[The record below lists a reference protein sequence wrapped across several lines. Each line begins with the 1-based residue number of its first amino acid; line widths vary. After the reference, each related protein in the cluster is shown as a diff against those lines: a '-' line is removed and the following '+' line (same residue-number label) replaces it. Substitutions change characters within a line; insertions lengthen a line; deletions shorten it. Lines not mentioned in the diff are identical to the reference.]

1 MSNYSSRF
9 RKESEQKAFD
19 PVHRK
24 TIRFN
29 MSKYDAAVEEGKKQ
43 YQNLPLARQRAAFLK
58 RKVIRDL
65 ENYLTTFESNFR
77 KNGGKVI
84 WASDAKDAIKQIL
97 DVLQKSEV
105 KKLVKSK
112 SMISEEI
119 EFNEALSKKNIES
132 IETDLGEY
140 IVQVKGEKPYHIV
153 TPAMHLSKE
162 DIALLFH
169 EKFNTDKDATPEQ
182 LTSFVREILREKFT
196 SAGAGVTGANFLLAD
211 TGSVC
216 ITENEGNGMM
226 SVSFPKI
233 HIAIAGIEKII
244 PSIED
249 LDLFW
254 PLLASHGTGQNI
266 TVYNSIISGPKKE
279 NETDGPEE
287 MIVVLLDNNRTKI
300 LEKEQQ
306 YLSLTCIRC
315 GACLN
320 ACPVYRNIGGHTYN
334 TPYSGPIGSVI
345 SPHMM
350 GMKNYKHLSFASS
363 LCGKC
368 TEVCPV
374 NIPLHDFLLEN
385 RKDSVKEGHAKGM
398 EKFGMRS
405 ATKALKSRKLM
416 NYGGGMKNF
425 AMKRFFK
432 KSWGPRRDL
441 PHVQKKTFN
450 KIWKERNED

>member
-1 MSNYSSRF
+1 MSNHSSRF

-19 PVHRK
+19 QVHRK

-29 MSKYDAAVEEGKKQ
+29 MSKYDAAVAAGKKQ
-43 YQNLPLARQRAAFLK
+43 YSNLPLARQRAAFLK

-65 ENYLTTFESNFR
+65 ENYLITFESNFR

-84 WASDAKDAIKQIL
+84 WASDAKDAIKQIV
-97 DVLQKSEV
+97 DVLQKAEV

-119 EFNEALSKKNIES
+119 EFNEALSKNDIES

-140 IVQVKGEKPYHIV
+140 IVQVKDEKPYHIV

-182 LTSFVREILREKFT
+182 LTIFVREILREKFT
-196 SAGAGVTGANFLLAD
+196 SADTGVTGANFLLAD

-216 ITENEGNGMM
+216 LTENEGNGLM

-233 HIAIAGIEKII
+233 HIVIAGIEKII
-244 PSIED
+244 SSIED

-254 PLLASHGTGQNI
+254 PLLATHGTGQTV

-279 NETDGPEE
+279 NETDGPDE
-287 MIVVLLDNNRTKI
+287 MYVVLLDNNRTKI

-306 YLSLTCIRC
+306 YLSLSCIRC

-350 GMKNYKHLSFASS
+350 GLKNYKHLSFASS

-374 NIPLHDFLLEN
+374 NIPLHEFLLEN
-385 RKDSVKEGHAKGM
+385 RKDSTKEGHVKGI
-398 EKFGMRS
+398 EKFGMRA

-416 NYGGGMKNF
+416 NYGGGIKNF

-432 KSWGPRRDL
+432 KTWGPRRDL
-441 PHVQKKTFN
+441 PYVQKKTFN
-450 KIWKERNED
+450 KLWKERNAD